1 MVTKKPLFF
10 WVFHRYRGLQL
21 LLLVVIG
28 VTVFFRVI
36 PLELQKRIINRAIS
50 LKKMDLLFMY
60 CGFYLGA
67 VVLAG
72 GLKYLINVLQGYLGE
87 KLLYEIR
94 SELYQHV
101 LRLPL
106 PLFRRTPP
114 GMVITSLTS
123 ELNGVGDFL
132 GSAIAVPVINV
143 LTLLTFAGYL
153 MYLNPLLALLSFA
166 IYPLEIAMIPMLQN
180 RLNRLNQERIDVAR
194 SLSNT
199 IGEAVAGVREIQ
211 AHGGYPI
218 ERKKFEGFIA
228 TVFSLRQRMNII
240 NYGIKF
246 SNNFF
251 QNLGPF
257 ILFLLG
263 GYLAMTGRFD
273 LGALVAFLSAYE
285 KLYDPWKELMNYY
298 QDFQDSRI
306 RYKRVMDY
314 FDAEPEYPLAPTDR
328 EPYKLRGRIEVKD
341 LDYVAEGQVQLL
353 GGISLHLEPGEQL
366 ALVGFSGSGKST
378 LALVLGQLY
387 SYDKGHVLLDDKELK
402 TLTKMDTSR
411 NIGFV
416 TQQPFI
422 FDGTIRENL
431 LYACTSLL
439 ATGGP
444 GEKESL
450 PDREQ
455 ILHLVREVGLEED
468 ILRFGLNAVV
478 AEDRQESLA
487 PLLIK
492 LRERFQRQWRSDA
505 ADMVEFFDVT
515 RFLYHR
521 TIYGNIIFGDPERE
535 EHELDNLPKNPVFLK
550 LLMDTGLYE
559 PLLDLGRKLLEQSVM
574 LSKDLGQDLVLMEDI
589 PIAPDQFEHY
599 RELVR
604 RMYGEQLNQL
614 TGRDNELVLRLAL
627 QFIPAEH
634 DIVAL
639 PVPLEEKILEVRH
652 KFIEEIGGKDL
663 LQCQFGE
670 EGDIPAEI
678 KAKTDKG
685 ETVDFSIYC
694 PSQYLYTKS
703 VLDNI
708 LFGRVQRDQP
718 GATEKMQQLVVKLL
732 EEEKLLDEVLDI
744 GLDFQVGSKGDR
756 LSGGQKQ
763 KVAIVRALLK
773 KAPILI
779 LDEATASLD
788 NTSQARIQ
796 HMLETDLKGK
806 CTVVA
811 VVHRLDTVAAY
822 DRIAVLKAGRIVEM
836 GQYDQLMAAKSIF
849 YGLRQASAA
858 TLDAAG

>member
-1 MVTKKPLFF
+1 MITKKPLFS
-10 WVFHRYRGLQL
+10 WVFQRFRGLQL

-28 VTVFFRVI
+28 VTVFFRVV
-36 PLELQKRIINRAIS
+36 PLELQKRIVNRAIT
-50 LKKMDLLFMY
+50 LKKMDLLLVY

-94 SELYQHV
+94 TELYQHV

-106 PLFRRTPP
+106 PFFRRTPP
-114 GMVITSLTS
+114 GMVISSLTS

-132 GSAIAVPVINV
+132 GSAIAIPVINV

-166 IYPLEIAMIPMLQN
+166 IYPLEIAIIPILQN
-180 RLNRLNQERIDVAR
+180 RLNRFNQERIDVTR

-199 IGEAVAGVREIQ
+199 IGEAVAGIREIQ

-218 ERKKFEGFIA
+218 ERKKFEGFTA
-228 TVFSLRQRMNII
+228 RVFSLRQRMNIV

-246 SNNFF
+246 TNNFF

-257 ILFLLG
+257 VLFLLG
-263 GYLAMTGRFD
+263 GYLIMTGRFD
-273 LGALVAFLSAYE
+273 LGALVAFLSGYE

-306 RYKRVMDY
+306 RYRRVMDY
-314 FDAEPEYPLAPTDR
+314 FDVEAEFPLVPTDR
-328 EPYKLRGRIEVKD
+328 EPYELGGRIEVKD

-353 GGISLHLEPGEQL
+353 DGISLDLEPGEQL

-402 TLTKMDTSR
+402 TLTKMDASR

-439 ATGGP
+439 AADGF
-444 GEKESL
+444 GENESL
-450 PDREQ
+450 PDHEE
-455 ILHLVREVGLEED
+455 ILHMVREVGLEED
-468 ILRFGLNAVV
+468 ILRFGLNSVV
-478 AEDRQESLA
+478 AEDRQESLT

-492 LRERFQRQWRSDA
+492 LREEFQRQWGSEV
-505 ADMVEFFDVT
+505 ADLVEFFDVT
-515 RFLYHR
+515 RFLHHR
-521 TIYGNIIFGDPERE
+521 TIYGNIVFGDPERE
-535 EHELDNLPKNPVFLK
+535 EYELDNLPKNPVFFK
-550 LLMDTGLYE
+550 LLSDTGLYE
-559 PLLDLGRKLLEQSVM
+559 PLLDLGKKLLEQSVM
-574 LSKDLGQDLVLMEDI
+574 LSKDYGHELVLMEDV
-589 PIAPDQFEHY
+589 PIAPDQFEQY
-599 RELVR
+599 RELAR
-604 RMYGEQLNQL
+604 RVYGEQLSRL

-639 PVPLEEKILEVRH
+639 PVSLEEKILEVRH
-652 KFIEEIGGKDL
+652 KFIEEVGGKDL
-663 LQCQFGE
+663 LQCRFGADG
-670 EGDIPAEI
+670 EGPAGI
-678 KAKTDKG
+678 KANSDKRK
-685 ETVDFSIYC
+685 TVDVSIYC

-708 LFGRVQRDQP
+708 LFGRIRKDQP
-718 GATEKMQQLVVKLL
+718 GAMEKVQQLVVKLL
-732 EEEKLLDEVLDI
+732 KEERLLDEVLDI
-744 GLDFQVGSKGDR
+744 GLDFQVGTKGDR

-806 CTVVA
+806 QTVVA
-811 VVHRLDTVAAY
+811 VVHRLDTLAAY
-822 DRIAVLKAGRIVEM
+822 DKIAVLKAGRIVEM
-836 GQYDQLMAAKSIF
+836 GEYDQLMAAQDAF
-849 YGLRQASAA
+849 YKLKHGAA
-858 TLDAAG
+858 LEVGVNG

>member
-1 MVTKKPLFF
+1 
-10 WVFHRYRGLQL
+10 
-21 LLLVVIG
+21 
-28 VTVFFRVI
+28 
-36 PLELQKRIINRAIS
+36 
-50 LKKMDLLFMY
+50 
-60 CGFYLGA
+60 
-67 VVLAG
+67 
-72 GLKYLINVLQGYLGE
+72 
-87 KLLYEIR
+87 
-94 SELYQHV
+94 
-101 LRLPL
+101 
-106 PLFRRTPP
+106 
-114 GMVITSLTS
+114 
-123 ELNGVGDFL
+123 
-132 GSAIAVPVINV
+132 
-143 LTLLTFAGYL
+143 

-166 IYPLEIAMIPMLQN
+166 IYPFEIAIIPMLQN
-180 RLNRLNQERIDVAR
+180 RLNRLNQERIDVTR

-199 IGEAVAGVREIQ
+199 IGEAIAGIREIQ

-228 TVFSLRQRMNII
+228 RVFSLRQRMNIT

-246 SNNFF
+246 TNNFF

-263 GYLAMTGRFD
+263 GYLTMTRRFN

-306 RYKRVMDY
+306 RYRRVMDY
-314 FDAEPEYPLAPTDR
+314 FDAEPEFPLAPTDR
-328 EPYKLRGRIEVKD
+328 APYELGGRIEVKD
-341 LDYVAEGQVQLL
+341 LGYMAEGQVQLL
-353 GGISLHLEPGEQL
+353 DGISLHLEPGEQL

-378 LALVLGQLY
+378 LALVLAQLY
-387 SYDKGHVLLDDKELK
+387 SYDKGRVLLDDKELK
-402 TLTKMDTSR
+402 TLTKMDASR

-431 LYACTSLL
+431 LYACTSVL
-439 ATGGP
+439 ATGGS
-444 GEKESL
+444 GERGL
-450 PDREQ
+450 PQCEE

-468 ILRFGLNAVV
+468 ILRFGLNTAVAV
-478 AEDRQESLA
+478 DRQESLA

-492 LRERFQRQWRSDA
+492 LRERFQRQWGSDI
-505 ADMVEFFDVT
+505 ADQIEFFDVT
-515 RFLYHR
+515 RFLHHR
-521 TIYGNIIFGDPERE
+521 TIYGNIVFGDPERE
-535 EHELDNLPKNPVFLK
+535 EYELDNLPNNPDFLK
-550 LLMDTGLYE
+550 LLTDTGLYE
-559 PLLDLGRKLLEQSVM
+559 PLIDLGRKLLEQSVM
-574 LSKDLGQDLVLMEDI
+574 LSKNLGHDLILMEDI
-589 PIAPDQFEHY
+589 PIAPDQFEQY

-604 RMYGEQLNQL
+604 RIHGEQLNQL

-634 DIVAL
+634 DILAL
-639 PVPLEEKILEVRH
+639 PVFLEEKILEARH

-670 EGDIPAEI
+670 QADVPAEI
-678 KAKTDKG
+678 KAKAAKG

-694 PSQYLYTKS
+694 PPQYLYTKS

-708 LFGRVQRDQP
+708 LFGRIKKDQP
-718 GATEKMQQLVVKLL
+718 GAMEKIQQLVVKLL
-732 EEEKLLDEVLDI
+732 EEENLLDEVLDI
-744 GLDFQVGSKGDR
+744 GLDFKVGSKGDR

-779 LDEATASLD
+779 LDEATSSLD

-806 CTVVA
+806 HTVVA

-822 DRIAVLKAGRIVEM
+822 DRIAVMQAGRIVEM
-836 GQYDQLMAAKSIF
+836 GAYDQLMAARDVF
-849 YGLRQASAA
+849 YQLKHGMTPEMGAH
-858 TLDAAG
+858 G